1 MIAKAERKEA
11 ARQFKERKPSP
22 GIYAL
27 RCSTTSRTWVDS
39 SPNLDA
45 AQNSQFFQLR
55 QRLHRNKELQAEWN
69 AHGEGSFSFEVLE
82 NFPKTPRLSTCETCW
97 RSASGHGQNNRQLES
112 NASKLTAAAPQS
124 SILKSC
130 RLLHPQR
137 RSSIFPSRMTS

>member
-22 GIYAL
+22 GVFAL
-27 RCSTTSRTWVDS
+27 RCRTTGRVWVDS

-69 AHGEGSFSFEVLE
+69 LHGEETFEFVIVEALPE
-82 NFPKTPRLSTCETCW
+82 DT
-97 RSASGHGQNNRQLES
+97 
-112 NASKLTAAAPQS
+112 S
-124 SILKSC
+124 SLNLHD
-130 RLLHPQR
+130 LLRERKQ
-137 RSSIFPSRMTS
+137 FWTEKMQV

>member
-27 RCSTTSRTWVDS
+27 RCSTTGRTWVHS

-82 NFPKTPRLSTCETCW
+82 NLPENTPSLNLRDLLAERKRAW
-97 RSASGHGQNNRQLES
+97 AE
-112 NASKLTAAAPQS
+112 QS
-124 SILKSC
+124 
-130 RLLHPQR
+130 PA
-137 RSSIFPSRMTS
+137 